1 MELIENLHNE
11 YEYGSISLFNVKKSR
26 GRPKKIKDETE
37 IIEKKPRGRPKKI
50 IDETETEI
58 IEIIPKQRGRPRKET
73 ETFPKVEETE
83 TFPKVEVK
91 HFGRPKKYNSYEE
104 LLQAKRTNGRLAYD
118 GKGKIYLKILSFK
131 KNYNINLNTED
142 IKNKS
147 QEELT
152 EILLSISNKI
162 EEIKKEKHNEY
173 INRLKNKIN
182 KLEMKDDFKPKSKYL
197 TF

>member
-1 MELIENLHNE
+1 MELIENLDKDITILNN
-11 YEYGSISLFNVKKSR
+11 GIVKKSR
-26 GRPKKIKDETE
+26 GRPKTIKDETE

-50 IDETETEI
+50 IDKPETEI
-58 IEIIPKQRGRPRKET
+58 TETIEIIPKQRGRPRKENQIILTEENEKT
-73 ETFPKVEETE
+73 ETEK
-83 TFPKVEVK
+83 VK
-91 HFGRPKKYNSYEE
+91 HFGRPKKYNSNEE
-104 LLQAKRTNGRLAYD
+104 YLQSKRINSRLAYD

-131 KNYNINLNTED
+131 KNYNLNLNTED

-147 QEELT
+147 LEELT

-162 EEIKKEKHNEY
+162 QEIKKEKHNDY
-173 INRLKNKIN
+173 INILKNKIN